1 MIVFESVYSM
11 DGDVA
16 PIREFVEIAEKY
28 NAMTFLDE
36 VHAVGMYGAGGG
48 IADRDG
54 LMDRIT
60 IIQGTMAKLECWAIL
75 PAPRISSML
84 CAPRAGLYFYDRNA
98 ALGRSWCLSEHQ
110 TRPWRAR

>member
-60 IIQGTMAKLECWAIL
+60 IIQGTTAKGLEWLGAIL

-84 CAPRAGLYFYDRNA
+84 CAPTGRALFLRPQCRP
-98 ALGRSWCLSEHQ
+98 RSQLV
-110 TRPWRAR
+110 P